1 MRQIQENK
9 ILIVTLLIFLLIIV
23 NVWASEVQAQL
34 KAGEKLP
41 ALKLPSLKGE
51 EIQLQDFQGKVVIIH
66 LWECQ

>member
-1 MRQIQENK
+1 MSRYKKRK
-9 ILIVTLLIFLLIIV
+9 ILFVKLITFLFVII
-23 NVWASEVQAQL
+23 NIWASEVHAQL

-51 EIQLQDFQGKVVIIH
+51 EIKFQDFQGKAIIIH